1 MKLLKK
7 LPDQLSDIRNNLNK
21 DKYDSLELMFQDEA
35 RYGLMTQLKNV
46 LTAKGIPP
54 LVNYQHSYKSLWIWG
69 SFSPLTGDAF
79 YWETPIV
86 NNTIFEAYL
95 RALSDRSPKK
105 YIILV
110 IDNAGFH
117 ASKNIQIP
125 NNIRLLRI
133 PPYTPELNPA
143 EKVWQYMKSKVAMKY
158 NEDLKSLQQRITK
171 LINSMSKELIMSIT
185 NYEIYTKPIIG

>member
-1 MKLLKK
+1 
-7 LPDQLSDIRNNLNK
+7 
-21 DKYDSLELMFQDEA
+21 MFQDEA
-35 RYGLMTQLKNV
+35 RYGLMTGLKRT
-46 LTAKGIPP
+46 LTAKSVKAK
-54 LVNYQHSYKSLWIWG
+54 VNYQHSYQYLWIWG

-95 RALSDRSPKK
+95 NELSKRTPDK

-117 ASKNIQIP
+117 ASKNITIP
-125 NNIRLLRI
+125 DNIELLRI
-133 PPYTPELNPA
+133 PPYAPELNPA

-158 NEDLKSLQQRITK
+158 NESIEHLQQRLTE
-171 LINSMSKELIMSIT
+171 LIKSMDNKLIMSIT
-185 NYEIYTKPIIG
+185 GYDIYTKTLIE